1 MRGCDLAAASPKV
14 QGLQIVQSG
23 GSSIELTSSAR
34 PPRSRIRRV
43 IHSIPSLCNPF
54 VRRPIQDADGLFS
67 LIVDVI
73 VGDPLVLQHS
83 PHLQLQTMIGPG

>member
-1 MRGCDLAAASPKV
+1 MLYNKPPFLSYIDGEGEVRGSF
-14 QGLQIVQSG
+14 
-23 GSSIELTSSAR
+23 SSLLPATTSAR

-67 LIVDVI
+67 LIVDVL
-73 VGDPLVLQHS
+73 VGDPLVPQHS